1 MYRLTAAD
9 YSTGEFFH
17 DAYDAVGNRLTQD
30 TLAGTN
36 TYAYDIANRLGE
48 VDGVPYTWDANGNLL
63 NDGASI
69 YTHNHA
75 NRLVNVVQGPDNYEF
90 RYNGLGDRVVQNTPG
105 SGITYTLDLNTG
117 LTQVLADGTN
127 AFLYG
132 TSRIGEEQPGGWQYH
147 VGDAL
152 GSVRQLADSFAQ
164 VQGARTYEPFGS
176 QLSSVGAASSA
187 FAFTGEQ
194 VDGTGLTYLRARY
207 YASDVGRF
215 LSADPLPRAPRMG
228 RPDTPWVYGLQ
239 NPVTNVDP
247 TGLRPLR
254 IWASAFIADQSI
266 TFPYVYYPK
275 LWDPTYWEIVYN
287 VPIGAVTLGEFDG
300 DGRDFFDGGVRPSAR
315 VWHEVVVDS
324 NPLVSASTS
333 TSGTGKTRVAF
344 IYFNPLLGQTGFGIA
359 GAQAPSPPPAKVTLA
374 PELCLLSVY
383 IDIYDAPESGTM
395 PLGVPILGITPPVR
409 YRYSVEFDFAQGR
422 VTYAGKHSGYPWH
435 ELYIQGLSQPPRR
448 YEPDGLFGSGVDLY
462 PWVTS
467 DRVLAE
473 ESQEFEPDPVA
484 EAICSC
490 SLPSPE
496 EE

>member
-152 GSVRQLADSFAQ
+152 GSVRQLADSFRLILSLGR
-164 VQGARTYEPFGS
+164 QGWAGPT
-176 QLSSVGAASSA
+176 
-187 FAFTGEQ
+187 
-194 VDGTGLTYLRARY
+194 
-207 YASDVGRF
+207 
-215 LSADPLPRAPRMG
+215 PLGCMAC
-228 RPDTPWVYGLQ
+228 
-239 NPVTNVDP
+239 
-247 TGLRPLR
+247 
-254 IWASAFIADQSI
+254 
-266 TFPYVYYPK
+266 
-275 LWDPTYWEIVYN
+275 
-287 VPIGAVTLGEFDG
+287 
-300 DGRDFFDGGVRPSAR
+300 
-315 VWHEVVVDS
+315 
-324 NPLVSASTS
+324 
-333 TSGTGKTRVAF
+333 KTR
-344 IYFNPLLGQTGFGIA
+344 
-359 GAQAPSPPPAKVTLA
+359 
-374 PELCLLSVY
+374 
-383 IDIYDAPESGTM
+383 
-395 PLGVPILGITPPVR
+395 
-409 YRYSVEFDFAQGR
+409 
-422 VTYAGKHSGYPWH
+422 
-435 ELYIQGLSQPPRR
+435 
-448 YEPDGLFGSGVDLY
+448 
-462 PWVTS
+462 
-467 DRVLAE
+467 
-473 ESQEFEPDPVA
+473 
-484 EAICSC
+484 
-490 SLPSPE
+490 
-496 EE
+496 